1 MNLIYKV
8 GKGLIYLHI
17 NKKIKRSNIIKIGQ
31 EVLRTESM
39 ALNKLTKNL
48 NKSFV
53 DAVELISQQNGKL
66 IISGVGKSGNIA
78 AKIAASFTSTGIP
91 AIYLNPVD
99 ASHGDMGI
107 IQKNDVLIILSNSG
121 ESNELADLINFSKKK
136 KLKIISITS
145 THKSLLAKNSDINLI
160 LPNHKEAD
168 KLQTIPTTSTTMSLA
183 LGDALCCSVLSL
195 RKFDKNSFSELHPG
209 GKIGK
214 KLKTLNE
221 IMDTDIP
228 IIGSNSS
235 IVDAVLVMTEKKY
248 GCAVVLDKNKKIKGI
263 ITDGDLRRS
272 IGKINMTEK
281 ATKIMKN
288 KPIIAKSDLLISSA
302 IVLMNKHSI
311 TSLIVAKLNKPIG
324 IVNLK
329 KCLDND

>member
-1 MNLIYKV
+1 MSKS
-8 GKGLIYLHI
+8 K
-17 NKKIKRSNIIKIGQ
+17 IIKIGR
-31 EVLRTESM
+31 EVLKIESS
-39 ALNKLTKNL
+39 ALAKLSKSL
-48 NKSFV
+48 DKSFIE
-53 DAVELISQQNGKL
+53 AVELIAQQNGKL

-91 AIYLNPVD
+91 TIFLNPVD

-107 IQKNDVLIILSNSG
+107 IEKNDVVMILSNSG
-121 ESNELADLINFSKKK
+121 ESHELADLINFSKKK

-145 THKSLLAKNSDINLI
+145 TNKSLLAKYSDINLI

-168 KLQTIPTTSTTMSLA
+168 ELQTIPTTSTTMSLA
-183 LGDALCCSVLSL
+183 LGDALCCSVLSI
-195 RKFDKNSFSELHPG
+195 RKFDKKSFSELHPG

-228 IIGSNSS
+228 TINLNASII
-235 IVDAVLVMTEKKY
+235 DAVLIMTEKKY
-248 GCAVVLDKNKKIKGI
+248 GCVVVLDRSKKIKGI

-272 IGKINMTEK
+272 ISKINMSKK
-281 ATKIMKN
+281 ATSIMKS
-288 KPIIAKSDLLISSA
+288 KPVLANENLLISSA
-302 IVLMNKHSI
+302 IVLMNKYSI
-311 TSLIVAKLNKPIG
+311 TSLIIEKKNKPIG

-329 KCLDND
+329 KCLEND

>member
-1 MNLIYKV
+1 MNRS
-8 GKGLIYLHI
+8 
-17 NKKIKRSNIIKIGQ
+17 KIKKVGQ
-31 EVLRTESM
+31 EVIKLESL
-39 ALNKLTKNL
+39 ALTKL
-48 NKSFV
+48 SKSLGNDFIK
-53 DAVELISQQNGKL
+53 AVELISNLNGKI

-78 AKIAASFTSTGIP
+78 GKIAASFTSTGIP

-107 IQKNDVLIILSNSG
+107 VEKSDILIILSNSG

-136 KLKIISITS
+136 KIKIISITS
-145 THKSLLAKNSDINLI
+145 IKKSLLSKNSDINLI
-160 LPNHKEAD
+160 LPSHKEAD

-195 RKFDKNSFSELHPG
+195 RKFDKKSYIELHPG
-209 GKIGK
+209 GEIGK

-228 IIGSNSS
+228 IINTQSS
-235 IVDAVLVMTEKKY
+235 IVDAVLIMTEKKY
-248 GCAVVLDKNKKIKGI
+248 GCVVVLDNNKKIKGI

-272 IGKINMTEK
+272 ISNINMNKK
-281 ATKIMKN
+281 ATNIMKS
-288 KPIIAKSDLLISSA
+288 KPIVATSDLLISSA
-302 IVLMNKHSI
+302 IVLMNKYSI
-311 TSLIVAKLNKPIG
+311 TSLIVTRQNKPIG

-329 KCLDND
+329 KCLEND

>member
-1 MNLIYKV
+1 MSRS
-8 GKGLIYLHI
+8 
-17 NKKIKRSNIIKIGQ
+17 KIKKVGQ
-31 EVLRTESM
+31 EVIKLESL
-39 ALNKLTKNL
+39 ALTKL
-48 NKSFV
+48 SKSLGNDFIK
-53 DAVELISQQNGKL
+53 AVELISNLNGKI

-78 AKIAASFTSTGIP
+78 GKIAASFTSTGIP

-107 IQKNDVLIILSNSG
+107 VEKSDILIILSNSG

-136 KLKIISITS
+136 KIKIISITS
-145 THKSLLAKNSDINLI
+145 IKKSLLSKNSDINLI
-160 LPNHKEAD
+160 LPSHKEAD

-195 RKFDKNSFSELHPG
+195 RKFDKKSYIELHPG

-228 IIGSNSS
+228 IINTQSS
-235 IVDAVLVMTEKKY
+235 IVDAVLMMTEKKY
-248 GCAVVLDKNKKIKGI
+248 GCVVVLDNNKKIKGI

-272 IGKINMTEK
+272 ISNINMNKK
-281 ATKIMKN
+281 ATNIMKS
-288 KPIIAKSDLLISSA
+288 KPIVATSDLLISSA
-302 IVLMNKHSI
+302 IVLMNKYSI
-311 TSLIVAKLNKPIG
+311 TSLIVTRQNKPIG

-329 KCLDND
+329 KCLEND

>member
-1 MNLIYKV
+1 MDKSQIKKV
-8 GKGLIYLHI
+8 
-17 NKKIKRSNIIKIGQ
+17 GQ
-31 EVLRTESM
+31 EVIKLEST
-39 ALNKLTKNL
+39 ALTKL
-48 NKSFV
+48 SKSLDKNFIK
-53 DAVELISQQNGKL
+53 AVELISEQNGKI

-78 AKIAASFTSTGIP
+78 GKIAASFTSTGIP

-107 IQKNDVLIILSNSG
+107 VEKNDVIIILSNSG
-121 ESNELADLINFSKKK
+121 ETHELADLVNFSKKK
-136 KLKIISITS
+136 KIKIISITS
-145 THKSLLAKNSDINLI
+145 SKRSLLSKNSDISLV
-160 LPNHKEAD
+160 LPPHAEAD

-195 RKFDKNSFSELHPG
+195 RKFDKKSFSELHPG

-221 IMDTDIP
+221 IMDIDIP
-228 IIGSNSS
+228 IIHSNSS
-235 IVDAVLVMTEKKY
+235 IIDAVLIMTEKKY
-248 GCAVVLDKNKKIKGI
+248 GCVVVLDKNKKIKGI

-272 IGKINMTEK
+272 ISKINIKGK
-281 ATKIMKN
+281 ATRIMKSR
-288 KPIIAKSDLLISSA
+288 PVVATSDLLISSA

-311 TSLIVAKLNKPIG
+311 TSLIVANQNKPIG

-329 KCLDND
+329 KCLEND

>member
-1 MNLIYKV
+1 MNKS
-8 GKGLIYLHI
+8 
-17 NKKIKRSNIIKIGQ
+17 KIKKVGQ
-31 EVLRTESM
+31 EVIKLESL
-39 ALNKLTKNL
+39 ALTKL
-48 NKSFV
+48 SKSLGNDFIK
-53 DAVELISQQNGKL
+53 AVELISNLNGKI

-107 IQKNDVLIILSNSG
+107 VEKSDILIILSNSG

-136 KLKIISITS
+136 KIKIISITS
-145 THKSLLAKNSDINLI
+145 IKKSLLSKNSDINLI
-160 LPNHKEAD
+160 LPSHKEAD

-195 RKFDKNSFSELHPG
+195 RKFDKKSFFELHPG

-228 IIGSNSS
+228 VINTQSS
-235 IVDAVLVMTEKKY
+235 IVDAVLIMTEKKY
-248 GCAVVLDKNKKIKGI
+248 GCVVVLDNNKKIKGI

-272 IGKINMTEK
+272 ISNINMNKK
-281 ATKIMKN
+281 ATNIMKS
-288 KPIIAKSDLLISSA
+288 KPIVATGDLLISSA
-302 IVLMNKHSI
+302 IVLMNKYSI
-311 TSLIVAKLNKPIG
+311 TSLIVTRQNKPIG

-329 KCLDND
+329 KCLEND

>member
-1 MNLIYKV
+1 MNRS
-8 GKGLIYLHI
+8 
-17 NKKIKRSNIIKIGQ
+17 KIKKVGQ
-31 EVLRTESM
+31 EVIKLESL
-39 ALNKLTKNL
+39 ALTKL
-48 NKSFV
+48 SKSLGNDFIK
-53 DAVELISQQNGKL
+53 AVELISNLNGKI

-78 AKIAASFTSTGIP
+78 GKIAASFTSTGIP

-107 IQKNDVLIILSNSG
+107 VEKSDILIILSNSG

-136 KLKIISITS
+136 KIKIISITS
-145 THKSLLAKNSDINLI
+145 IKKSLLSKNSDINLI
-160 LPNHKEAD
+160 LPSHKEAD

-195 RKFDKNSFSELHPG
+195 RKFDKKSYIELHPG

-228 IIGSNSS
+228 IINTQSS
-235 IVDAVLVMTEKKY
+235 IVDAVLIMTEKKY
-248 GCAVVLDKNKKIKGI
+248 GCVVVLDNDKKIKGI

-272 IGKINMTEK
+272 ISNINMNKK
-281 ATKIMKN
+281 ATNIMKS
-288 KPIIAKSDLLISSA
+288 KPIVATSDLLISSA
-302 IVLMNKHSI
+302 IVLMNKYSI
-311 TSLIVAKLNKPIG
+311 TSLIVTRQNKPIG

-329 KCLDND
+329 KCLEND